1 MTQTPR
7 IQTHE
12 VTFCYS
18 RKGAKVLDSV
28 TIQIRD
34 GSKSAILGANG
45 AGKSTLFSVMNAL
58 RKPEKGQVLYD
69 GKPISY
75 RHRGIIRMRSE
86 VSILFQNPNDMM
98 FKPYVGQDV
107 AYGPENMKLSKEEV
121 EERVTEALFTV
132 GMGDY
137 RDSPIMKLSYGQ
149 RKRVTLAGVLAMRP
163 KVLILDE
170 PTAGLDPQMAYEVME
185 IAEQLNVNGVT
196 VLMSSHDTDLT
207 YTWADDIHVIQ
218 GGRLMY
224 TGSPEPFYSNV
235 VDVTAAGLMR
245 PSVFS
250 INRTMSRM
258 GTFDE
263 EPYPKTQT
271 QMAAKM
277 SSSDVSYG
285 TLHIV
290 DASED
295 TDVGEVLRS
304 SDTAEMPSGVYGISA
319 RIALERRKFNTDYMF
334 DAAENCIAECLSG
347 KDSVIVCDPVMIPS
361 VEKAAAAISDFGNGA
376 VRTVRIG

>member
-1 MTQTPR
+1 MTQIPK
-7 IQTHE
+7 IETHG
-12 VTFCYS
+12 VTFGYS
-18 RKGAKVLDSV
+18 RKGPKVLDDV
-28 TIQIRD
+28 TINIRD

-45 AGKSTLFSVMNAL
+45 AGKSTLFSVLNAL
-58 RKPEKGQVLYD
+58 RKPEEGKVLYD

-86 VSILFQNPNDMM
+86 VSILVQNPNDMM

-107 AYGPENMKLSKEEV
+107 AFGPENMKLPKDEV
-121 EERVTEALFTV
+121 EERVNEALFTV
-132 GMGDY
+132 GMMDY
-137 RDSPIMKLSYGQ
+137 KDSPIMKLSYGQ

-218 GGRLMY
+218 QGKLMY
-224 TGSPEPFYSNV
+224 SGEPEPFYSNV
-235 VDVTAAGLMR
+235 VDVTSAGLMR

-250 INRTMSRM
+250 INRTMARM
-258 GTFDE
+258 GSFDE
-263 EPYPKTQT
+263 SPYPRTQT
-271 QMAAKM
+271 QLSAKI
-277 SSSDVSYG
+277 SDSDRQFG
-285 TLHIV
+285 TLHIALAPV
-290 DASED
+290 DADIAALLGDSG
-295 TDVGEVLRS
+295 TDGM
-304 SDTAEMPSGVYGISA
+304 ASGVYGISA
-319 RIALERRKFNTDYMF
+319 RMAAERCRYSADYMF

-347 KDSVIVCDPVMIPS
+347 RDAVIVCDPVMVPS
-361 VEKAAAAISDFGNGA
+361 VESAAAKIGSFGNGA
-376 VRTVRIG
+376 VRTAKIE